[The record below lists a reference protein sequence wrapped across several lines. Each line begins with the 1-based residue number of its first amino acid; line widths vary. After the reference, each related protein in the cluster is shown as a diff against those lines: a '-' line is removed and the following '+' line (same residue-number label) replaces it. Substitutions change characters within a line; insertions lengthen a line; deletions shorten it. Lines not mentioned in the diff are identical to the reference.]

1 MDITVIDEQKKVEL
15 DSKLLETM
23 EQVGIKALSEAGTM
37 DNYEVS
43 VLVTDNEGIRK
54 LNKQYRNKDIETDVL
69 SFPLFE
75 ESDDSEEPL
84 FFNET
89 EEIVLG
95 DIVISAEKAK
105 EQSEDFGHSFV
116 REMSYLLVHG
126 ILHLLGFSH
135 DDEEEKANMREMEEK
150 ILLKLDLGRE

>member
-75 ESDDSEEPL
+75 ESDD
-84 FFNET
+84 
-89 EEIVLG
+89 
-95 DIVISAEKAK
+95 
-105 EQSEDFGHSFV
+105 
-116 REMSYLLVHG
+116 
-126 ILHLLGFSH
+126 
-135 DDEEEKANMREMEEK
+135 
-150 ILLKLDLGRE
+150 